1 MAENNSTA
9 TSTAGVTKRVS
20 NLPIR
25 QQLSA
30 ARSIL
35 SRSPSTVHPSPPTN
49 SEKLDRQHPGQTSPR
64 SRSFFHSPRS
74 PNSATVAPAQD
85 VAGRTPLPPSRP
97 LPRFGLPI
105 SPKKIA
111 KAINS
116 TFDRRSSP
124 VHPAPATPIR
134 SDTEAQ
140 PPVSEVPGS
149 GGAEEEGR
157 NRPPRPDNWETMSK
171 NQKKHWKHQGGKARL
186 RPRSSE
192 GSHMGA
198 LVGLGSA
205 SSTTTGATPHQPDR
219 QPTPDPDPQTT
230 DPHPRGGGHVAPPS
244 ETQQPLRGGG
254 IRPPPHPTNPIRV
267 ALGRALPLGGGVASP
282 GAL

>member
-1 MAENNSTA
+1 MITRA
-9 TSTAGVTKRVS
+9 S
-20 NLPIR
+20 NLPIQ

-49 SEKLDRQHPGQTSPR
+49 SEKLDRQHPGQKPPR
-64 SRSFFHSPRS
+64 SRAFFHSPWA

-85 VAGRTPLPPSRP
+85 VTGRTPLPPSRS
-97 LPRFGLPI
+97 LPRLGLPI
-105 SPKKIA
+105 SPRKIT

-124 VHPAPATPIR
+124 VHPAPATPTR

-157 NRPPRPDNWETMSK
+157 NRPPRPDSWETMSK
-171 NQKKHWKHQGGKARL
+171 NQKKHWKHRSGKARL
-186 RPRSSE
+186 EPRSSE

-205 SSTTTGATPHQPDR
+205 SSTTRGAPLSN
-219 QPTPDPDPQTT
+219 QT
-230 DPHPRGGGHVAPPS
+230 DNRPR
-244 ETQQPLRGGG
+244 T
-254 IRPPPHPTNPIRV
+254 
-267 ALGRALPLGGGVASP
+267 LPW
-282 GAL
+282 